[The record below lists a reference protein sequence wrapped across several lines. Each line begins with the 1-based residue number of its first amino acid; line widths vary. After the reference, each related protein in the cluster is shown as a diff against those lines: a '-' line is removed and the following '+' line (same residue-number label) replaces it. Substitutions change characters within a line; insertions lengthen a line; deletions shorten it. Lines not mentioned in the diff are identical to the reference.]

1 MLISNIIIKMKNL
14 SLRILGMLVYGF
26 SLKMTRWSVLFL
38 LPKSLYY
45 IYHLKHLYS
54 ASKNVTMFW
63 TTQLEETIFVK
74 TKQNKPNEID
84 KKCQTWKRYCEV
96 CSSLS
101 FLFLIILFFLF
112 SAGSGS
118 CRVCRGRSCSYLLSS
133 WKNYQTGAHTC
144 TGTHKWVLWL
154 IASFYLV
161 FSH

>member
-74 TKQNKPNEID
+74 TKQNKTNQMKLIKNVKLGKD
-84 KKCQTWKRYCEV
+84 IVRCAV
-96 CSSLS
+96 HFLS
-101 FLFLIILFFLF
+101 CFWLF
-112 SAGSGS
+112 SSSYFLQVVDHAGS
-118 CRVCRGRSCSYLLSS
+118 VEE
-133 WKNYQTGAHTC
+133 GAA
-144 TGTHKWVLWL
+144 L
-154 IASFYLV
+154 I
-161 FSH
+161 FSHLERIIKQVHTYVQELTSGCCG